1 MLRDF
6 PKRITRNI
14 GNDDRRSAICRC
26 PARAGT
32 RSDRQL
38 LHLLPPCF
46 GKTRPRHGIQMK
58 TIGTKQQNRSKRAAA
73 VLFDNHAQAIQ
84 DLIECNA
91 GCDHFEK
98 TLFPGEER
106 LPSLA
111 LANVYRGPDITIDLA
126 GLLDHGPA
134 HTLNMLNRSV
144 RKRDSKFH
152 VESSFLPNCF
162 IETSLNK

>member
-1 MLRDF
+1 M
-6 PKRITRNI
+6 N
-14 GNDDRRSAICRC
+14 A
-26 PARAGT
+26 
-32 RSDRQL
+32 
-38 LHLLPPCF
+38 
-46 GKTRPRHGIQMK
+46 
-58 TIGTKQQNRSKRAAA
+58 IGTKQQNRSKRAAA

-111 LANVYRGPDITIDLA
+111 LANIYRGSDITIDLA
-126 GLLDHGPA
+126 GFPDHGPA

-144 RKRDSKFH
+144 RSCDPKLEVKISY
-152 VESSFLPNCF
+152 L
-162 IETSLNK
+162 